1 MKEVAE
7 LVLAKLSREEV
18 EDVCFDAL
26 IDSYSFADIDGAKVS
41 NLITFE
47 NCNDVARSI
56 CLANDEIAKGLME
69 ELKYW
74 YRGDK

>member
-26 IDSYSFADIDGAKVS
+26 IDSYSQIEGHKIADM
-41 NLITFE
+41 ITFE
-47 NCNDVARSI
+47 NCNDVARSV
-56 CLANDEIAKGLME
+56 CLASDEVAQGLIR
-69 ELKYW
+69 ELDYW
-74 YRGDK
+74 FRGDKK